1 MDSPVVTQVLT
12 TRLFIVEHQR
22 LLREALHSILT
33 ADERFTLVGESD
45 GLDLEK
51 LSSLD
56 HDVLLIDC
64 DPYGLNVRQI
74 VYSIRA
80 ANINSK
86 VCVLSTYAEPSVVAN
101 ALSAG
106 ADGYI
111 LKDVAPSEFRTALH
125 SIADAGFYLDPRL
138 TRSVFYNAATR
149 GERSSSE
156 LTMRELDVVRLIAR
170 GFSNRQIA
178 EELHLSEKTIKNH
191 VANVFVKLGF
201 TARSQLAVHAVRHG
215 LTGTG
220 ASSSFE
226 PVLAGTSSL

>member
-1 MDSPVVTQVLT
+1 MDSPVVAQVLT
-12 TRLFIVEHQR
+12 TRLFVIEHQR

-33 ADERFTLVGESD
+33 ADEKFTLAGESD

-51 LSSLD
+51 LASVN

-74 VYSIRA
+74 VYSIRS
-80 ANINSK
+80 ANIGSK
-86 VCVLSTYAEPSVVAN
+86 ICVLSTYADPTVVAN

-111 LKDVAPSEFRTALH
+111 LKDVAPSEFRTALR
-125 SIADAGFYLDPRL
+125 SIAEVGFYLDPRL
-138 TRSVFYNAATR
+138 TRSVFYSAATR

-170 GFSNRQIA
+170 GMSNRSIA

-215 LTGTG
+215 LTGT
-220 ASSSFE
+220 APNSSFE
-226 PVLAGTSSL
+226 PVLTGTSSL

>member
-1 MDSPVVTQVLT
+1 MDSPVSTQVLT

-33 ADERFTLVGESD
+33 ADEKFTLVGEND

-51 LSSLD
+51 LASTT
-56 HDVLLIDC
+56 HDILLIDC

-74 VYSIRA
+74 VYSIRT
-80 ANINSK
+80 ANIGSK
-86 VCVLSTYAEPSVVAN
+86 ICVLSTYADPTVVAN

-111 LKDVAPSEFRTALH
+111 LKDVAPSEFRTALRA
-125 SIADAGFYLDPRL
+125 IAEVGFYLDPRL
-138 TRSVFYNAATR
+138 TRSVFYSASTR

-156 LTMRELDVVRLIAR
+156 LTSRELDVVRLIAR
-170 GFSNRQIA
+170 GLSNRQIA
-178 EELHLSEKTIKNH
+178 QELHLSEKTIKNH

-215 LTGTG
+215 LTGPVG
-220 ASSSFE
+220 NSSLE
-226 PVLAGTSSL
+226 PVLTGTSSL